1 MGLDSSFYLGLWDAN
16 RTIKPDD
23 IETYVIQLNNGELVS
38 VRQLIDEANKARA
51 ANVDKQVTKTTNS
64 TKNSKRKNKENK

>member
-51 ANVDKQVTKTTNS
+51 AKTAKTT
-64 TKNSKRKNKENK
+64 KRKNKENK